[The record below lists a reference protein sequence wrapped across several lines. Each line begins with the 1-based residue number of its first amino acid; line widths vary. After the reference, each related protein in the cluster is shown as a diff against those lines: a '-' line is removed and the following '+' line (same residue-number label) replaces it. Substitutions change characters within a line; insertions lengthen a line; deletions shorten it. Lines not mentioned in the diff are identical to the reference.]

1 MIFQQMAR
9 VFLDVQFNK
18 FQYPIIKQIQ
28 QFKPHFQCHGLFPLW
43 IIDKK
48 TFNGW
53 ISDAKIGLFY
63 KLTNMWEGSLV
74 LLLLWCYF
82 STLLKHYG
90 DHYMVQS
97 ISSWLASA
105 AITAAII
112 GQSIWKK
119 RQMAHPMLHKVVP
132 NFQKVRNGY
141 MNLLWWNCPICG

>member
-74 LLLLWCYF
+74 LLLLCCYF
-82 STLLKHYG
+82 STLLKHHG
-90 DHYMVQS
+90 DHDMVQS
-97 ISSWLASA
+97 ISSWLASE
-105 AITAAII
+105 AITAIRSII
-112 GQSIWKK
+112 GQSILKK
-119 RQMAHPMLHKVVP
+119 ET
-132 NFQKVRNGY
+132 NGPSY
-141 MNLLWWNCPICG
+141 AT

>member
-1 MIFQQMAR
+1 MMKCFDWHLLAVTNNIYDFSTNGKSISGCAI
-9 VFLDVQFNK
+9 
-18 FQYPIIKQIQ
+18 QYPIIKQIQ
-28 QFKPHFQCHGLFPLW
+28 RFKPHFQCLGLFPLW
-43 IIDKK
+43 IIDKR

-97 ISSWLASA
+97 ISSWLASE
-105 AITAAII
+105 AITAIRSII

-119 RQMAHPMLHKVVP
+119 ET
-132 NFQKVRNGY
+132 NGPSY
-141 MNLLWWNCPICG
+141 AT